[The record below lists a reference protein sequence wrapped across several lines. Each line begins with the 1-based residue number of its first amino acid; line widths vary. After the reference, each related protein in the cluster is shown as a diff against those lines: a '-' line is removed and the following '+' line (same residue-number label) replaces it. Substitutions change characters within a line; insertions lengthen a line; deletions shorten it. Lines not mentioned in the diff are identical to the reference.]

1 MRGTLVVSFKQ
12 DLYLVVESERDFY
25 YGFKLRLENPQL
37 KFRPRQCLRK
47 EKCIVVPS
55 TTMIVGAKEYELILD
70 AYNNGTEHTAYYSPT
85 KSSSRL
91 PMYSVVRFSSPG
103 KKSIVCEIEAHR
115 VIPARKKSQRQY
127 FIRNPMIKVITKQY
141 IIDTWGTRNRQ

>member
-1 MRGTLVVSFKQ
+1 MRGTLVVSHKQ

-47 EKCIVVPS
+47 EKCVVVPS

-70 AYNNGTEHTAYYSPT
+70 AYNNGTEHMAYYNPT

-103 KKSIVCEIEAHR
+103 KKSIVCETESHR